1 MARLAIFI
9 DGAYVE
15 KVIRP
20 LVGGRPDFGKLAEEI
35 TNTVHEKTPE
45 PVDRLRTLYYNCPPY
60 QSNPPTEDERNR
72 YAGYR
77 RFKEALGY
85 LERFELR
92 EGRLAHRGMKSD
104 GTPDLVQKRV
114 DLLLGL
120 DIALYSGKQQVSHI
134 VLVAG
139 DSDFIPAISVAK
151 AEGVSTWLFHG
162 PVNTYHRD
170 LWREADERCEITQD
184 FADKCRLDSNSH

>member
-20 LVGGRPDFGKLAEEI
+20 LIPGKLDFGKLAVEI
-35 TNTVHEKTPE
+35 TETVHQKTPE
-45 PVDRLRTLYYNCPPY
+45 PVDRVRTFYYNCPPY
-60 QSNPPTEDERNR
+60 QSNPATEDERSR
-72 YAGYR
+72 YASYR
-77 RFKEALGY
+77 RFKDALGS
-85 LERFELR
+85 LERFEFR
-92 EGRLAHRGMKSD
+92 EGRLARRELND
-104 GTPDLVQKRV
+104 GRQYFIQKRV

-120 DIALYSGKQQVSHI
+120 DIALFSSKRQVNHI

-151 AEGVSTWLFHG
+151 TEGVSTWLFHG
-162 PVNTYHRD
+162 PVDTYHRE
-170 LWREADERCEITQD
+170 LWREADERWEITQD
-184 FADKCRLDSNSH
+184 FANQCRLDNSRH